1 MHPVAGRP
9 PDCDKGDIMEPKY
22 KRILLKLSGE
32 ALSGRDGNI
41 LDHEMLRKV
50 SDMIRHTAEL
60 GVQVAVVIG
69 AGNIW
74 RGARQGGLS
83 IDRVRAD
90 HMGMLAAVINCLA
103 MQDYLISG
111 GRNAHVMS
119 AFQIQQACEPYSQYK
134 AIDYLE
140 QGDVVLLAG
149 GVGYP
154 FFTTDTG
161 MVLRAMELKCDIILS
176 AKNVDGVYDS
186 DPNKNPD
193 AKKYDRLTYQDMLDR
208 NLKAIDVS
216 ASAIG
221 RDNHMPALIFALSDP
236 ENILRA
242 VKGENVGTLITE

>member
-1 MHPVAGRP
+1 
-9 PDCDKGDIMEPKY
+9 MEPKY

-32 ALSGRDGNI
+32 ALAGDEGKI
-41 LDHEMLRKV
+41 LNNEMLEKV
-50 SDMIRHTAEL
+50 SGMIKQTADL

-90 HMGMLAAVINCLA
+90 HMGMLATVINCLA
-103 MQDYLISG
+103 MQNYLIALG
-111 GRNAHVMS
+111 NDAKVMS
-119 AFQIQQACEPYSQYK
+119 AFQIQQMCEPYEQYK
-134 AIDYLE
+134 ARKYLE
-140 QGDVVLLAG
+140 EGKVVLLAG

-161 MVLRAMELKCDIILS
+161 MVLRAMELDCDIILS
-176 AKNVDGVYDS
+176 AKNVDGVYS
-186 DPNKNPD
+186 ADP
-193 AKKYDRLTYQDMLDR
+193 AKDPTAVKYDRLTYQEMLDR
-208 NLKAIDVS
+208 HLKAIDVS

-221 RDNHMPALIFALSDP
+221 QDNHMPALIFALSDP

-242 VKGENVGTLITE
+242 VCGENVGTLITE

>member
-1 MHPVAGRP
+1 
-9 PDCDKGDIMEPKY
+9 MEPKY
-22 KRILLKLSGE
+22 KRVLLKLSGE
-32 ALSGRDGNI
+32 ALSGEEGKI
-41 LDHEMLRKV
+41 LSHEMMMKV
-50 SDMIRHTAEL
+50 SDMIRRTADL

-74 RGARQGGLS
+74 RGARQGGLN

-90 HMGMLAAVINCLA
+90 QLGMLATVINCLA
-103 MQDYLISG
+103 MQDYLIAG
-111 GRNAHVMS
+111 GRGARVMS

-134 AIDYLE
+134 AREYLE
-140 QGDVVLLAG
+140 QGEVVLLAG

-161 MVLRAMELKCDIILS
+161 MILRAMELKCDIILS
-176 AKNVDGVYDS
+176 AKNVDGVYSADPS
-186 DPNKNPD
+186 KDPN
-193 AKKYDRLTYQDMLDR
+193 AKKYDRLTYQEMLDR

-242 VKGENVGTLITE
+242 VCGEPVGTLITE

>member
-1 MHPVAGRP
+1 M
-9 PDCDKGDIMEPKY
+9 KPKY

-32 ALSGRDGNI
+32 ALAGNEGNI
-41 LDHEMLRKV
+41 LSNDMLEKV
-50 SDMIRHTAEL
+50 SGMIKQTADL

-90 HMGMLAAVINCLA
+90 HMGMLATVINCLA
-103 MQDYLISG
+103 MQDYLIDRG
-111 GRNAHVMS
+111 NDAKVMS
-119 AFQIQQACEPYSQYK
+119 AFQIQQMCEPYEQYK
-134 AIDYLE
+134 ARKYLE
-140 QGDVVLLAG
+140 EGKIVLLAG

-161 MVLRAMELKCDIILS
+161 MVLRAMELDCDIILS
-176 AKNVDGVYDS
+176 AKNVDGVYS
-186 DPNKNPD
+186 ADPNKDPT
-193 AKKYDRLTYQDMLDR
+193 AVKYDHLTYQEMLDR
-208 NLKAIDVS
+208 RLKAIDVS

-242 VKGENVGTLITE
+242 VCGENVGTLITE

>member
-1 MHPVAGRP
+1 
-9 PDCDKGDIMEPKY
+9 MEPKY

-32 ALSGRDGNI
+32 ALAGDEGKI
-41 LDHEMLRKV
+41 LSNEMLEKV
-50 SDMIRHTAEL
+50 SGMIKQTADL

-90 HMGMLAAVINCLA
+90 HMGMLATVINCLA
-103 MQDYLISG
+103 MQNYLIALG
-111 GRNAHVMS
+111 NDAKVMS
-119 AFQIQQACEPYSQYK
+119 AFQIQQMCEPYEQYK
-134 AIDYLE
+134 ARKYLE
-140 QGDVVLLAG
+140 EGKVVLLAG

-161 MVLRAMELKCDIILS
+161 MVLRAMELGCDIILS
-176 AKNVDGVYDS
+176 AKNVDGVYS
-186 DPNKNPD
+186 ADP
-193 AKKYDRLTYQDMLDR
+193 AKDPTAVKYDRLTYQEMLDR
-208 NLKAIDVS
+208 HLKAIDVS

-221 RDNHMPALIFALSDP
+221 QDNHMPALIFALSDP

-242 VKGENVGTLITE
+242 VCGENVGTLITE

>member
-1 MHPVAGRP
+1 
-9 PDCDKGDIMEPKY
+9 MEPKY
-22 KRILLKLSGE
+22 RRILLKLSGE
-32 ALSGRDGNI
+32 ALRGDSQNI
-41 LDHEMLRKV
+41 LDHGMLQKV
-50 SDMIRHTAEL
+50 SDMILRTAEL

-69 AGNIW
+69 AGNLW

-83 IDRVRAD
+83 VDRVRAD
-90 HMGMLAAVINCLA
+90 HMGMLATVINSLA
-103 MQDYLISG
+103 MQDYLIAG

-119 AFQIQQACEPYSQYK
+119 AFQIQQACEPYSQYT

-140 QGDVVLLAG
+140 RGDVVLLAG

-176 AKNVDGVYDS
+176 AKNVDGVYTADPLK
-186 DPNKNPD
+186 DPN
-193 AKKYDRLTYQDMLDR
+193 AKKYDRLTYQEMLDR

-216 ASAIG
+216 ASAMG
-221 RDNHMPALIFALSDP
+221 RDNHVPALIFALSDP

-242 VKGENVGTLITE
+242 VCGEQVGTLITE

>member
-1 MHPVAGRP
+1 M
-9 PDCDKGDIMEPKY
+9 KPKY

-32 ALSGRDGNI
+32 ALAGSEGNI
-41 LDHEMLRKV
+41 LSNDMLEKV
-50 SDMIRHTAEL
+50 SGMIKQTADL

-90 HMGMLAAVINCLA
+90 HMGMLATVINCLA
-103 MQDYLISG
+103 MQDYLIDRG
-111 GRNAHVMS
+111 NDAKVMS
-119 AFQIQQACEPYSQYK
+119 AFQIQQMCEPYEQYK
-134 AIDYLE
+134 ARKYLE
-140 QGDVVLLAG
+140 EGKIVLLAG

-161 MVLRAMELKCDIILS
+161 MVLRAMELDCDIILS
-176 AKNVDGVYDS
+176 AKNVDGVYS
-186 DPNKNPD
+186 ADPNKDPT
-193 AKKYDRLTYQDMLDR
+193 AVKYDHLTYQEMLDR
-208 NLKAIDVS
+208 HLKAIDVS

-242 VKGENVGTLITE
+242 VCGENVGTLITE